1 MRRRLVVLTLLL
13 LAAPAGATPARAPD
27 PSPGLVGAPYLFR
40 DADRVVRLV
49 FRTDQALPRRF
60 DGLIGGGAVIAGRGA
75 SLGTVGGVDEATH
88 CYTAATGFRARLGHG
103 YLVRIS
109 ALPDDPAPFER
120 RIALR
125 RKRPGDI
132 RGRALGC

>member
-1 MRRRLVVLTLLL
+1 MRRSLLVLPFLL

-27 PSPGLVGAPYLFR
+27 SSPALLGAPYLFR

-60 DGLIGGGAVIAGRGA
+60 DGLIGGGAAIAGRKA

-88 CYTAATGFRARLGHG
+88 CYTAATRFRARLGHA
-103 YLVRIS
+103 YLARIS
-109 ALPDDPAPFER
+109 ASPDDPAPFEL

-132 RGRALGC
+132 RGRSLGC